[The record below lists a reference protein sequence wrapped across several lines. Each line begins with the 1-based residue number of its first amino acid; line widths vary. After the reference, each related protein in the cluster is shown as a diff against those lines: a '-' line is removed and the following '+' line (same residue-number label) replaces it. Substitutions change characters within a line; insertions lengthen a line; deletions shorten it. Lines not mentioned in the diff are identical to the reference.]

1 MSQFPLNNCSN
12 CGGEV
17 SRKMI
22 SRDFN
27 REGTTVTIDG
37 IRAIVCNECGE
48 VYFEP
53 EAAQSL
59 LDAANALFQLSRRNR
74 QHKGTLVGVTG

>member
-1 MSQFPLNNCSN
+1 
-12 CGGEV
+12 
-17 SRKMI
+17 
-22 SRDFN
+22 
-27 REGTTVTIDG
+27 VTIDG

-53 EAAQSL
+53 EAAQSW